1 MKKFSFQ
8 ELEHFES
15 LEIDIPIVAVC
26 PPFSE
31 ARMRPIKALL
41 LAKKAEFLF
50 LGNVLDIQQSC
61 RQFKVSID
69 LLFGALDPNDNF
81 ELDKMVA
88 HLQKKH
94 AELSRKEAILLLK
107 NPSKMAE
114 VLMEWQ
120 RIDGLLD

>member
-1 MKKFSFQ
+1 MRKFTFQ

-15 LEIDIPIVAVC
+15 LDIDVPIVAIC
-26 PPFSE
+26 PPFHE
-31 ARMRPIKALL
+31 VRMKALKSLL

-61 RQFKVSID
+61 KQFRVSLD

-88 HLQKKH
+88 HLQKTDQ
-94 AELSRKEAILLLK
+94 ELSRKEAILKLK
-107 NPSKMAE
+107 NPSQIAE
-114 VLMEWQ
+114 VLVDWQ
-120 RIDGLLD
+120 RIDGILD